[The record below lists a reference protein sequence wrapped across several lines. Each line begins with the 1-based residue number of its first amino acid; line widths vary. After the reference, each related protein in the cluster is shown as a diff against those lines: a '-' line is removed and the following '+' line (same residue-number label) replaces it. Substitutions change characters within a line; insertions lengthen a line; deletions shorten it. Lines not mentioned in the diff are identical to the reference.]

1 MKEKEKRVPLKEKKV
16 HQLDQM
22 ENLLLKVRVPL
33 KEKKVVLLKVKKD
46 LLLDQMENH
55 YHLEKVVLP

>member
-1 MKEKEKRVPLKEKKV
+1 MEKKV

-22 ENLLLKVRVPL
+22 ESLLLKVKVLL

-46 LLLDQMENH
+46 PLLVRMEK
-55 YHLEKVVLP
+55 Y

>member
-1 MKEKEKRVPLKEKKV
+1 
-16 HQLDQM
+16 M
-22 ENLLLKVRVPL
+22 ENLLLKVRVPQ

-46 LLLDQMENH
+46 PLLDQMESH

>member
-1 MKEKEKRVPLKEKKV
+1 MKEKRAHLREKEKRAPLKEKKV

-22 ENLLLKVRVPL
+22 ENLLLRVRVPL

-46 LLLDQMENH
+46 PLLDQMEK
-55 YHLEKVVLP
+55 Y